1 VLRENCSGEAVIGRL
16 GGEEFV
22 IADSEPDADHAR
34 IVERIRAGIAATPF
48 QITASLGTCSAIVEP
63 GTAMEYPEFVDR
75 LIHVADAAM
84 YESKRAGGDRI
95 QHCYLDQAV
104 AE

>member
-1 VLRENCSGEAVIGRL
+1 
-16 GGEEFV
+16 
-22 IADSEPDADHAR
+22 
-34 IVERIRAGIAATPF
+34 
-48 QITASLGTCSAIVEP
+48 
-63 GTAMEYPEFVDR
+63 MEYPEFVDR

-95 QHCYLDQAV
+95 QHCYLHQAV